1 LIFGGLMLKY
11 MLILL
16 ILITIILY
24 IYSMES
30 PIHELIMT
38 HATSYYVAKVY
49 YVIVNEIAKEVINE
63 RIVSKIIAEP
73 FIDLS
78 CGSTSIPTIVV
89 KSVNSPPPYYIR
101 LLAYDEY
108 TGSKWLLS
116 KSKEY
121 LVTVNYQVLKKI
133 SLSSRNSECYIIREE
148 ILNSNAKL
156 GTSSEIIVACY
167 GTDEAYIRIKLGN
180 TTFFTLNNETI
191 VPLPA
196 DFLTSTVSSMGF
208 NASHII
214 PLILTYIIPIP
225 SLNSSNVTLTLY
237 IDETLRYIKIRS
249 KLNYAIDSLLI
260 VNDGYGE
267 IKREKTIILNKYTI
281 DYEKVCSK
289 DFKPLLI
296 MKDDVC
302 FKSLIKFVK
311 DTLCEKGMANPSLG
325 FIARTFIDRIEGLT
339 SYGPVDLSGYVND
352 TCRDLASIF
361 LLKAHKGVCI
371 HYASALS
378 VILKVLGF
386 NARLATGLVRVAYA
400 NVNNSGLYVGFY
412 IPHAWSEVLVPEGYM
427 AFDPTPSQGGEG
439 SIPSYG
445 TAINM
450 YRAYRY
456 RERAEEP
463 YPGIK
468 VLMKRALGEPP
479 TYTTHIPKDLTGI
492 YNEVI
497 GLITANITYVITI
510 LLILVLILNS
520 DVVLQGLAKLLKLLG
535 IRRGDIKSLA
545 KEVLS
550 EVYDDL
556 GLTMPKHLT
565 LRELVK
571 SIKDKLDQEL
581 LMLLEHFTKVYEELR
596 YGGRGNV
603 EEVMKYAKLI
613 LRRLRGHAI
622 T

>member
-1 LIFGGLMLKY
+1 MLKY
-11 MLILL
+11 VLILL
-16 ILITIILY
+16 ILFTIILY
-24 IYSMES
+24 VYSMES
-30 PIHELIMT
+30 PIQELIMT

-49 YVIVNEIAKEVINE
+49 YVIVNEIVKEVINE
-63 RIVSKIIAEP
+63 KIVSKVIAEP

-78 CGSTSIPTIVV
+78 YGSTSIPTIVV

-108 TGSKWLLS
+108 TGSRWLLS
-116 KSKEY
+116 NSKEY
-121 LVTVNYQVLKKI
+121 FVTVNYQVLEKI
-133 SLSSRNSECYIIREE
+133 SLSSRNSECYIVREE
-148 ILNSNAKL
+148 ILNSNVKL
-156 GTSSEIIVACY
+156 RTFSEIVVACY
-167 GTDEAYIRIKLGN
+167 GANEAYIRIKLGN

-191 VPLPA
+191 VPLPT
-196 DFLTSTVSSMGF
+196 DFLTSTVLSMRF

-214 PLILTYIIPIP
+214 PLMLTYIIPIP

-237 IDETLRYIKIRS
+237 IDETLKYIKIRGTPS
-249 KLNYAIDSLLI
+249 YAIDSLLI
-260 VNDGYGE
+260 VNNGYGE
-267 IKREKTIILNKYTI
+267 IKKKKITILNKYMI
-281 DYEKVCSK
+281 DYKKVCSK
-289 DFKPLLI
+289 DFKPSFI
-296 MKDDVC
+296 IEDDVC
-302 FKSLIKFVK
+302 FKSLVKFVK
-311 DTLCEKGMANPSLG
+311 NTLCGKGKANPSLG
-325 FIARTFIDRIEGLT
+325 FIARTFIDKIEGLT
-339 SYGPVDLSGYVND
+339 SYGPVDLSSYVND
-352 TCRDLASIF
+352 TCRDLASVF

-378 VILKVLGF
+378 VILKILGF
-386 NARLATGLVRVAYA
+386 NARLATGLVRVAYT

-412 IPHAWSEVLVPEGYM
+412 IPHAWSEVLIPEGYI
-427 AFDPTPSQGGEG
+427 AFDPTPSQGGG
-439 SIPSYG
+439 GNIPSYG
-445 TAINM
+445 TAISM

-479 TYTTHIPKDLTGI
+479 TYATHIPKDLTGI
-492 YNEVI
+492 YNEIV

-510 LLILVLILNS
+510 LLILALILNS
-520 DVVLQGLAKLLKLLG
+520 DVVLQGFAKLLRLLG
-535 IRRGDIKSLA
+535 IRRSDIKSLA
-545 KEVLS
+545 KKVLS

-556 GLTMPKHLT
+556 GLSMPKHLT
-565 LRELVK
+565 LRELVM
-571 SIKDKLDQEL
+571 SIKDRLDQEL

-596 YGGRGNV
+596 YGGKGNV